1 MVYPV
6 TGDPLVPSPNL
17 PELENRILAF
27 WRRDDTFRASIAQ
40 REGAE
45 EYVFSDGPPF
55 ANGLPHYGHGLP
67 AELEA
72 MRELGM
78 TEKSEIEAMG
88 IGEFNA
94 AAQGSVLKYTKE
106 WEEYV
111 ERQAR
116 WVDFEND
123 YKTLSPSFM
132 ESVLWAFKT
141 LYDKD

>member
-1 MVYPV
+1 M
-6 TGDPLVPSPNL
+6 TGCRV
-17 PELENRILAF
+17 E
-27 WRRDDTFRASIAQ
+27 RRFGWDT
-40 REGAE
+40 
-45 EYVFSDGPPF
+45 
-55 ANGLPHYGHGLP
+55 HGLP

-106 WEEYV
+106 WEESA

-116 WVDFEND
+116 WDDSEKD
-123 YKTLSPSFM
+123 YKTLSPPFM
-132 ESVLWAFKT
+132 ESVLWASKPMHDT
-141 LYDKD
+141 DRAYEAHSGPPHRW

>member
-27 WRRDDTFRASIAQ
+27 WRRDDTFRAPIAQ
-40 REGAE
+40 RAGAE
-45 EYVFSDGPPF
+45 EYVFYAGPPS
-55 ANGLPHYGHGLP
+55 ANGLPRRGRLRPGFVKDVVPRFPTMTGCRVERRFGWDTHGLP

-106 WEEYV
+106 WEE
-111 ERQAR
+111 
-116 WVDFEND
+116 
-123 YKTLSPSFM
+123 
-132 ESVLWAFKT
+132 
-141 LYDKD
+141 